1 MASETEDSGG
11 AGTAMIE
18 ILLIEDSPGDVRLT
32 REALKDAKIIN
43 NLNVMPDGVE
53 AMDYL
58 RRKGKYATA
67 KEPQLILLDLNLPK
81 KNGREVLN
89 EIKSDP
95 QLKHIPVVILT
106 TSNDEH
112 EVLQS
117 YQLHANCFIT
127 KPVDF
132 PQFLNVIKAIKGFW
146 VSIVNLP
153 HREKEIKTDE

>member
-1 MASETEDSGG
+1 MAPNNADSSESKM
-11 AGTAMIE
+11 AMIE
-18 ILLIEDSPGDVRLT
+18 ILLVEDSPGDVRLT

-58 RRKGKYATA
+58 CRRGKYANAT
-67 KEPQLILLDLNLPK
+67 EPHLILLDLNLPK
-81 KNGREVLN
+81 KNGREVLD

-95 QLKHIPVVILT
+95 KLKHIPVVVLT
-106 TSNDEH
+106 TSDDEQ

-117 YQLHANCFIT
+117 YRLHANCFIT

-132 PQFLNVIKAIKGFW
+132 PQFLNVIKAINSFW

-153 HREKEIKTDE
+153 PQTKNLE